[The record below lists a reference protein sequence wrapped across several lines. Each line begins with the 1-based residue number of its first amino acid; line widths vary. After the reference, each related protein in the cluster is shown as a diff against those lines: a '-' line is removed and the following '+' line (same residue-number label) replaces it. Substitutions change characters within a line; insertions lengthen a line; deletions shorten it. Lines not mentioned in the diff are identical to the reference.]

1 MNLLSRF
8 AAIGLFAFAFT
19 TVVVAI
25 PVGEGGASGAQ
36 TPVSIQPGSEL
47 TLKQAIEIA
56 LQLHPRRMES
66 ESDVG
71 VARSGVGVARADL
84 LPQVYGTAQYL
95 RGTSNGVGNTM
106 FFDEA
111 IFPRITGVNH
121 DLPAGDFSQ
130 SFSSENNY
138 GAGVSV
144 SQFLFDFGK
153 VRGFID
159 ERKADFDAAQAR
171 LKLTELNLIFNVA
184 QQYYGLLAANQMVK
198 VYAVAI
204 TQRQEHLHQAKVMA
218 QADLRPMIDVSVTQ
232 ADLSR
237 AELNQIRA
245 RNAVADAKVALDN
258 AMGLAGTAPPYTL
271 TESLTYQ
278 PVTAEFDH
286 LLQLAYQM
294 RPDLK
299 ALIDEAR
306 AAGAQITQARSDYFP
321 SAYAGA
327 GYVTMGTGTPA
338 ANNYFA
344 GLVINWP
351 LFNGF
356 RTEEQVSQARYHE
369 QAVGHAIEDLRQNVI
384 QEVHTSFLDWQA
396 SVAMIERAR
405 QTLDASTEE
414 LRLADERYR
423 AGLGNVVELDDAQRR
438 FTEDSAAYVNSLY
451 GYAVARAAVDR
462 ATAQSLQ
469 GL

>member
-1 MNLLSRF
+1 MNLSSRF
-8 AAIGLFAFAFT
+8 AAIAFYAFAFAFGLRAASLAGGG
-19 TVVVAI
+19 VAF
-25 PVGEGGASGAQ
+25 GADM
-36 TPVSIQPGSEL
+36 PIQPGSEL
-47 TLKQAIEIA
+47 TLQHAIEIA
-56 LQLHPRRMES
+56 LQLHPLRMES

-71 VARSGVGVARADL
+71 AARAGVGVARADL

-95 RGTSNGVGNTM
+95 RGTSNGIGNTM
-106 FFDEA
+106 FFGQT

-121 DLPAGDFSQ
+121 DLPTGDFSQ

-138 GAGVSV
+138 GAGVSL

-184 QQYYGLLAANQMVK
+184 QQYYGLLAANQTVK
-198 VYAVAI
+198 VYDEAI
-204 TQRQEHLHQAKVMA
+204 TQRREHLHQAQVMA
-218 QADLRPMIDVSVTQ
+218 NADLRPMIDVSVTQ

-237 AELNQIRA
+237 AELHQIQA
-245 RNAVADAKVALDN
+245 RNGVADAKVALDN

-271 TESLTYQ
+271 TESLAYQ
-278 PVTAEFDH
+278 PVTADYDQ
-286 LLQLAYQM
+286 LLQLAYRM

-299 ALIDEAR
+299 ALIDDAR

-321 SAYAGA
+321 SAYAAA
-327 GYVTMGTGTPA
+327 GYVAMGTGTPA

-356 RTEEQVSQARYHE
+356 RTEDQVSQARYRE

-384 QEVHTSFLDWQA
+384 QEVHTSFLNWQA
-396 SVAMIERAR
+396 SVAMIERAK
-405 QTLDASTEE
+405 QTLDASGEE

-423 AGLGNVVELDDAQRR
+423 AGLGSIVELDDAQRR